1 MNRELSSGHAREL
14 GSAPQKRTAWT
25 ERWIRYK
32 KHKYFYLML
41 VPLVAYYVIF
51 EYGPLYGVQIAF
63 KDYMLRQGIWGS
75 SWVGW
80 KHFEYMFTLSPDFYN
95 ILKNTVVISLYHI
108 IFGFPAPIVLALLLN
123 ELRLEMFKRIS
134 QTISYLPHF
143 LSWVV
148 LGGLLMTILSPTTG
162 AVNLVLGWFGIEPIY
177 FLGDPRY
184 FRFTLVISAIWK
196 EIGWGTIIYLAALA
210 SVDQHLYEAA
220 KMDGAN
226 RWKQTIHITL
236 PSITYVIAILFIFKT
251 GSILSAGFDQIFNL
265 YNPAV
270 YSVADTL
277 DTYVYRVG
285 LMQLQYSF
293 TTAVGL
299 FKNIIAFSMV
309 MLTNY
314 IVKKMGQEGI
324 L

>member
-1 MNRELSSGHAREL
+1 
-14 GSAPQKRTAWT
+14 
-25 ERWIRYK
+25 
-32 KHKYFYLML
+32 ML